1 MIRPLAA
8 VFVLSLVLLDGT
20 PPSAL
25 GSGYAYP
32 PSVLRIRGGFAFP
45 DPDHQ
50 DPGPAWSAGGS
61 VGVVLNRNIL
71 LSLSYDHIDLD
82 EPDASFRRRAID
94 PLTLEVE
101 LGLPSSH
108 RVTPRLAAGAGAY
121 FHDDPRIVYS
131 YYPGY
136 AGPPQRS
143 HVLGS
148 SFGMHFGGGLSIPL
162 WRRTLMDLD
171 FRYHQTTGNDQAVVV
186 GTATAGLRFLFPG
199 GQADPDGY
207 VDSGRAAVAAR

>member
-8 VFVLSLVLLDGT
+8 VFALFLISLDVT
-20 PPSAL
+20 PPDSFA
-25 GSGYAYP
+25 SGQAYP

-82 EPDASFRRRAID
+82 EPDGTFRRRAID
-94 PLTLEVE
+94 PLTLEME
-101 LGLPSSH
+101 LGLPTAH
-108 RVTPRLAAGAGAY
+108 RITPRLAAGAGPY

-143 HVLGS
+143 NVLRT

-162 WRRTLMDLD
+162 AHRTMVDLD
-171 FRYHQTTGNDQAVVV
+171 FRYHQTTGGDQALVV
-186 GTATAGLRFLFPG
+186 GTATVGLRFLFPG
-199 GQADPDGY
+199 GEPDSDGY
-207 VDSGRAAVAAR
+207 VESRPTAYAQR